1 VADDIDPTLVEA
13 INNIGATILNQE
25 NRVYV
30 IQHALSGPEAMNWLD
45 TYNRAVAND
54 DKAMKEMISFLWE
67 YASQIHAMVELP
79 DEEIEDFNASQRN
92 FLAGEHEDGDDDGDW

>member
-1 VADDIDPTLVEA
+1 MADDIDPTLIDA

-45 TYNRAVAND
+45 TYTKAAHGEPE
-54 DKAMKEMISFLWE
+54 AMKEMIEFLWE
-67 YASQIHAMVELP
+67 YASQIHTMIELP
-79 DEEIEDFNASQRN
+79 DEEVDDFNASQRH
-92 FLAGEHEDGDDDGDW
+92 FLHNTFGDDDEDD